1 MADRNRPQAQGST
14 MKLQLAPDDPLV
26 KQALS
31 GIFKSTCGRLFFK
44 IDELTGE
51 HRKISVAKQLAS
63 LNITEH
69 NRRSLVRSYVFTEL
83 PYASERMKQKA
94 EALANKKPQ
103 VGRQEAKEVDGY
115 DFAKDEPIA
124 EESEEEAQCVKAKRN
139 CHYHLVQQ
147 NNGYWG
153 VYDGRDGGQVLFTE
167 KEQAEEY
174 LQDLLHHR
182 EGKMFYG
189 NRN

>member
-1 MADRNRPQAQGST
+1 

-31 GIFKSTCGRLFFK
+31 GIFKSTCGRLFYK

-69 NRRSLVRSYVFTEL
+69 NRRSLARTYAFTEL

-94 EALANKKPQ
+94 EALANKKPRIA
-103 VGRQEAKEVDGY
+103 RQELQCDSIVKEVDGY
-115 DFAKDEPIA
+115 DFAQDEPI
-124 EESEEEAQCVKAKRN
+124 EVEPEEELHAVKPGKN
-139 CHYHLVQQ
+139 SHYHLVQQ
-147 NNGYWG
+147 NQYWG
-153 VYDGRDGGQVLFTE
+153 VFNAQDGGQVLFTDR
-167 KEQAEEY
+167 EQAEEY

-182 EGKMFYG
+182 EGFRAFYG
-189 NRN
+189 NKN

>member
-1 MADRNRPQAQGST
+1 
-14 MKLQLAPDDPLV
+14 MKLQLGPEDPLV
-26 KQALS
+26 KQTLA
-31 GIFKSTCGRLFFK
+31 GIYKSTCGRLFFK

-69 NRRSLVRSYVFTEL
+69 NRKCLVRSYVFAEL

-94 EALANKKPQ
+94 EALAHRKPR
-103 VGRQEAKEVDGY
+103 VGRLEGKEVDGY
-115 DFAKDEPIA
+115 DFAEEEPIEA
-124 EESEEEAQCVKAKRN
+124 EQEEEAKTVKPGKN
-139 CHYHLVQQ
+139 CHYYLVQQ
-147 NNGYWG
+147 NQYWG
-153 VYDGRDGGQVLFTE
+153 VFNAQDGGQVLFTD

-182 EGKMFYG
+182 EGFRAFYG
-189 NRN
+189 RN

>member
-1 MADRNRPQAQGST
+1 

-44 IDELTGE
+44 MDELTGE

-69 NRRSLVRSYVFTEL
+69 NRRSLARSYAFTEL
-83 PYASERMKQKA
+83 PYTSERMKQKA
-94 EALANKKPQ
+94 EALAHRKLHA
-103 VGRQEAKEVDGY
+103 GRLAVKEVDSY
-115 DFAKDEPIA
+115 DFAKDESIA

-174 LQDLLHHR
+174 SQDLLHHR
-182 EGKMFYG
+182 EGFRAFYE
-189 NRN
+189 RN

>member
-1 MADRNRPQAQGST
+1 

-31 GIFKSTCGRLFFK
+31 GVFKSTCGRLFYK

-51 HRKISVAKQLAS
+51 HRKISIAKQLAS

-69 NRRSLVRSYVFTEL
+69 NRKSLVRAYVFTEL

-94 EALANKKPQ
+94 EALANRKPR
-103 VGRQEAKEVDGY
+103 VVRPELKEVDGY
-115 DFAKDEPIA
+115 DFVQDEPIA
-124 EESEEEAQCVKAKRN
+124 EESEEEIKAVKLVKS
-139 CHYHLVQQ
+139 HYYLVQQ
-147 NNGYWG
+147 GEYWG
-153 VYDGRDGGQVLFTE
+153 VFNAQDGGQVLFTE
-167 KEQAEEY
+167 REQAEEY
-174 LQDLLHHR
+174 LQDLIDHR
-182 EGKMFYG
+182 EGKTFYG